1 MIQKQTCL
9 FLTKTMTIF
18 YPLKNLEYLF
28 FFRKK
33 ELVFHMQFF
42 NPFRISL
49 VLLNISAFF
58 FILIYF
64 FHFFYFIPGT
74 LDFQCLVIG
83 GFLDYSQETVDLV
96 TFTEENLNEKPRF
109 FVQYSNKAYVIIWI
123 LNCCIF
129 QEVTVTS
136 EAATG
141 VVVQKS
147 SF

>member
-1 MIQKQTCL
+1 MLVLNKNNDYILSIEK
-9 FLTKTMTIF
+9 FGITI
-18 YPLKNLEYLF
+18 

-83 GFLDYSQETVDLV
+83 GFLDYSQETADLV
-96 TFTEENLNEKPRF
+96 TFTEENLKEKPRF
-109 FVQYSNKAYVIIWI
+109 FVQCSNKVFVII
-123 LNCCIF
+123 
-129 QEVTVTS
+129 
-136 EAATG
+136 
-141 VVVQKS
+141 
-147 SF
+147 